1 MIFTPA
7 PSSNSRKA
15 GPVHLRDWGGPGI
28 PLLLTHGMAAHTHWW
43 DPVVP
48 RWKGVFHAA
57 ALDFRGHG
65 DSEWLGNDEAYVA
78 SHWVEDIETAREAMG
93 WKRFVLVGH
102 SMGARIA
109 LEYARRHGDR
119 LRGVCAIDFLAEP
132 HESSG
137 RRREKVRGRAQP
149 VYADEETMLGKFRL
163 QPPGTLLDEAG
174 LRELGRHGVRK
185 TPEGWTWKFDWR
197 SFTFPY
203 GPVWAQLP
211 LIEPAALIVRGDLS
225 ALMPREVMD
234 KVVAAMPRARGL
246 AIPGAF
252 HHVPLDKPAELA
264 AAIAAWAAELPA

>member
-1 MIFTPA
+1 MTSTPA
-7 PSSNSRKA
+7 PSFPNSRKA

-48 RWKGVFHAA
+48 RWKGIFHAA

-65 DSEWLGNDEAYVA
+65 DSEWLEGVPYESAR
-78 SHWVEDIETAREAMG
+78 WVEDIETVRRAMG
-93 WKRFVLVGH
+93 WERFVLVGH

-109 LEYARRHGDR
+109 LDYAERHGNR

-149 VYADEETMLGKFRL
+149 VYEDEETMLGKFRL
-163 QPPGTLLDEAG
+163 QPPGTLLDENG
-174 LRELGRHGVRK
+174 LRELGRHGVRH
-185 TPEGWTWKFDWR
+185 TPAGWSWKFDWR

-211 LIEPAALIVRGDLS
+211 LIEPEALIVRGGLS
-225 ALMPREVMD
+225 SLMPLEVMD
-234 KVVAAMPRARGL
+234 KVVAGLKRARGL
-246 AIPGAF
+246 EIPGAY
-252 HHVPLDKPAELA
+252 HHVPLDKPMELSA
-264 AAIAAWAAELPA
+264 SIAAWAAELPA